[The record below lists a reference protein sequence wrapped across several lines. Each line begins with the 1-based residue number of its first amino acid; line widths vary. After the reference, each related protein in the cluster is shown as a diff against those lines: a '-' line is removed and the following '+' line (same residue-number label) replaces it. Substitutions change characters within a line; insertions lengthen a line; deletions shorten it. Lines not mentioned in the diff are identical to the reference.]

1 MMKQGKII
9 QIEDKEAV
17 KKVEDELKKE
27 RQLIKRKLEQE
38 KADIES

>member
-1 MMKQGKII
+1 MKQGKII

>member
-1 MMKQGKII
+1 MKQGKII

-27 RQLIKRKLEQE
+27 RQSIKRKLEQE